1 MNTPPI
7 GTETSA
13 FRIRAFVHFRWLRE
27 MMFCTNHISIDE
39 WAEQAQEVI
48 KNLKGRKLKF
58 AKSMPLHQFGLV
70 LYIEALFSKW
80 CPYDD
85 MSWIYEY

>member
-1 MNTPPI
+1 
-7 GTETSA
+7 
-13 FRIRAFVHFRWLRE
+13 

-39 WAEQAQEVI
+39 WAEQAQAVI
-48 KNLKGRKLKF
+48 KKLKGKKLKF
-58 AKSMPLHQFGLV
+58 AKSMPPHQFGLV

>member
-1 MNTPPI
+1 
-7 GTETSA
+7 
-13 FRIRAFVHFRWLRE
+13 
-27 MMFCTNHISIDE
+27 MMFCTNHISINE

-48 KNLKGRKLKF
+48 KNLKGKKLKF
-58 AKSMPLHQFGLV
+58 AKSMPLHQFGLI